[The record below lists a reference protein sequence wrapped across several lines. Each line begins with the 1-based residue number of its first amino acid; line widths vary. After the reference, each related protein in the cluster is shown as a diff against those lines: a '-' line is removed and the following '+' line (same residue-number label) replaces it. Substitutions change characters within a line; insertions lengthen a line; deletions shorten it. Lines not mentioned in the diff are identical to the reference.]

1 MPQEK
6 PFKILFVCTGNI
18 CRSPLAQAAFEH
30 LLREEGLSNRFRVDS
45 AGTDEWEVGKQ
56 ADPRMRRVA
65 AAHGIEIDHVAR
77 QLTVADIAEYDL
89 LLAMDKSNYHN
100 MRSLA
105 GALAG
110 KIKLYREYDPKGGA
124 SAEVPDPYY
133 GGAEGFEHVYRI
145 VERTSRELLSSLTRE
160 LAASR

>member
-1 MPQEK
+1 MQQQNRY
-6 PFKILFVCTGNI
+6 KIIFVCTGNI
-18 CRSPLAQAAFEH
+18 CRSPLAEAAFGH
-30 LLREEGLSNRFRVDS
+30 LLREADLSSRFQVDS

-65 AAHGIEIDHVAR
+65 AGHGIEIDHVAR
-77 QLTVADIAEYDL
+77 QLTRADIAEYDL
-89 LLAMDKSNYHN
+89 LLAMDMMNYRN

-110 KIKLYREYDPKGGA
+110 KIKLYREYDPQGGP

-145 VERTSRELLSSLTRE
+145 VERTSKELLAALTRE
-160 LAASR
+160 LATSR

>member
-1 MPQEK
+1 MPQER
-6 PFKILFVCTGNI
+6 PYRILFVCTGNI
-18 CRSPLAQAAFEH
+18 CRSPLAQAVFEH
-30 LLREEGLSNRFRVDS
+30 LLRKEGLAERFHVDS

-65 AAHGIEIDHVAR
+65 AAHGIEIDHIAR
-77 QLTVADIAEYDL
+77 QLNRSDVAEYDL
-89 LLAMDKSNYHN
+89 LLAMDKSNYRT
-100 MRSLA
+100 MLSLA
-105 GALAG
+105 GSLAG
-110 KIKLYREYDPKGGA
+110 KIRVYREYDPEGGP

-145 VERTSRELLSSLTRE
+145 VERTSRKLLSSLSRE